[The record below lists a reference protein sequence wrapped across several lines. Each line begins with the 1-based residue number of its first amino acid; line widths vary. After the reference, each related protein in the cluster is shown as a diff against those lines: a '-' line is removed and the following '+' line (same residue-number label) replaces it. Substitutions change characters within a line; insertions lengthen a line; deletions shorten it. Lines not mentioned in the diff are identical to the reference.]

1 VAKIA
6 ATAAAIPV
14 LNKNTYNRR
23 LKILIVRNH
32 FSTLLYLQNTNHKA
46 RFECWLQRMK
56 EIVTSNFLKSYSTD
70 EISSH

>member
-1 VAKIA
+1 MIKSS
-6 ATAAAIPV
+6 AIPV

-23 LKILIVRNH
+23 LKIIIVRNH
-32 FSTLLYLQNTNHKA
+32 FSTLLYLQYTNHKA

-56 EIVTSNFLKSYSTD
+56 EIMTSNSLKSYSTD